1 MAETTNR
8 NQETQIPIKR
18 ALVSVWDKTGLE
30 ELAAALVEAGVQI
43 ISTGSTAKK
52 IAAAGLPVTP
62 VEDVTGFPEC
72 LEGRVK
78 TLHPHIHAGILA
90 DRRKPDHVKQLQ
102 ELQVEPIE
110 LVVCNLYP
118 FEDTVASGADFDACV
133 EQIDIG
139 GPSMVRAAAKNH
151 PSVAVVTAPFM
162 YPHVIEAVQNG
173 GFDLRERRI
182 LASQAFAHTAEYDA
196 AIATWFD
203 DQITHFAME
212 AIGAEL
218 DPDATGDNGA
228 DALPEWVEMSGDRD
242 TSLRYG
248 ENPHQAAALYI
259 DMDALAAKVAED
271 GPDSDCMCPECA
283 PHPDLADVA
292 LCDSIGADET
302 IVPAPG
308 IANAIQL
315 HGKEMSFNNYTD
327 GDAAIRAAYDHAE
340 PCVAIIKHA
349 NPCGIAVAA
358 DVATA
363 HRKAHACD
371 PVSAFGGVIA
381 VNRPVTVELAKQI
394 APIFTEVVLAP
405 SYEPGAVTALAAKK
419 NVRVLK
425 VTPPDRGAL
434 EIRQISGGYLAQQRD
449 DVAESGD
456 RPSGWTK
463 VCGPDVDEATLHDL
477 EFAWQTIRATKSN
490 AILLA
495 HDGATVGIGMGQV
508 NRVDSCKLAV
518 ERANT
523 LGGRETG
530 DAAASAQSDVAGGA
544 RADDLAVAAPPERA
558 RGAVAAS
565 DAFFPF
571 ADGPQILID
580 AGVKAI
586 VQPGGSIRDQETI
599 DVCEKAGVTMFT
611 TGVRHFFH

>member
-52 IAAAGLPVTP
+52 IAAAGFPVTP

-102 ELQVEPIE
+102 DLQVEPID

-259 DMDALAAKVAED
+259 DMDALAAKVAEG

-405 SYEPGAVTALAAKK
+405 SYEPGAVSALAAKK

-456 RPSGWTK
+456 RPGGWTK